1 MTKVKPDFC
10 MRCPV
15 GGTFNE
21 ADQTCSNP
29 DPEDGLP
36 LACVGGWAEQKHAR
50 IRKYVDISRA
60 VRRMFLEGKG
70 GATYID
76 LFCGPG
82 RARVRETTRIIDGS
96 ALVAAKEAIE
106 SRTPFSE

>member
-1 MTKVKPDFC
+1 MVKAKPDFC

-15 GGTFNE
+15 GGIFNE
-21 ADQTCSNP
+21 ADQTCSVP

-36 LACVGGWAEQKHAR
+36 LACVGEWAEQKHAR
-50 IRKYVDISRA
+50 IRKYIDISRA
-60 VRRMFLEGKG
+60 VRRKFVKGKG

-82 RARVRETTRIIDGS
+82 RARVRETTRIVDGS
-96 ALVAAKEAIE
+96 ALAAA
-106 SRTPFSE
+106 